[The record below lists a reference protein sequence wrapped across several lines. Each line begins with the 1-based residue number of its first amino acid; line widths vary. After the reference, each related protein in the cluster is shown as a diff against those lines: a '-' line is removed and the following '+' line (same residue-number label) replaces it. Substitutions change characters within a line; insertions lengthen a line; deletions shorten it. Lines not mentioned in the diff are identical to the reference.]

1 MADPAID
8 HDDEDLFST
17 PDDAADEAATLRG
30 LADAAAGRVVDNET
44 VMRWVESWSTGNPL
58 PRPKCG

>member
-8 HDDEDLFST
+8 NDEEDLFST
-17 PDDAADEAATLRG
+17 PDDAADEAATLKG
-30 LADAAAGRVVDNET
+30 LADARAGRVVDNET
-44 VMRWVESWSTGNPL
+44 VMRWVESWATANPL